1 MDRGQAVGDPATG
14 AVVRVVGVL
23 LDITDLKEAEQR
35 QRLLFDELNHRVKN
49 TLAIVQS
56 LARQTLRTRRDP
68 EEFARVFEDR
78 LASLARAH
86 NLLTRE
92 SWTGAP
98 LRDIVDAAM
107 APFVDGGR
115 VIDVSGSPVVI
126 PAGATIT
133 LSMMLH
139 ELAANSAK
147 YGALATAGGR
157 LSVRWET
164 GSDPVAAAI
173 DLCWQEEGGPPV
185 VAPATTGF
193 GSRLLQASARHL
205 DAQLDMD
212 FAPQGLRC
220 RLRFTVPRAV
230 TPEAAA

>member
-1 MDRGQAVGDPATG
+1 M
-14 AVVRVVGVL
+14 
-23 LDITDLKEAEQR
+23 
-35 QRLLFDELNHRVKN
+35 
-49 TLAIVQS
+49 
-56 LARQTLRTRRDP
+56 
-68 EEFARVFEDR
+68 FEDR

-92 SWTGAP
+92 AWTGAS

-115 VIDVSGSPVVI
+115 VIDVAGDPVVV

-157 LSVRWET
+157 LSIRWET
-164 GSDPVAAAI
+164 GGDPLAA
-173 DLCWQEEGGPPV
+173 DVDMRWEEEGGPHV
-185 VAPATTGF
+185 VAPASTGF

-205 DAQLDMD
+205 DARLDMD
-212 FAPQGLRC
+212 FAPAGLRC
-220 RLRFTVPRAV
+220 RLRFTVPRA
-230 TPEAAA
+230 AAPTASA